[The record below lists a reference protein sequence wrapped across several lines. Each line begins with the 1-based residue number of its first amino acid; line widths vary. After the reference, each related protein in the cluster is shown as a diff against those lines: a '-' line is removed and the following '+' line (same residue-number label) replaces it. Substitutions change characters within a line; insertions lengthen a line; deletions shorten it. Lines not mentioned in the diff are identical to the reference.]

1 MMLCRF
7 PADDLDVLASAQQR
21 AASRPGLKGKGLP
34 GLHPG
39 CSSRLCPV
47 PFDYLRL
54 PNNCLKADTG
64 ISPMGQDLCTVHD
77 PCPAARPDWQN
88 RWCHHHNLVT
98 LHLPAAPAKDVLLP
112 AFLEE
117 QESARLIDLLYVA
130 DFLTQ
135 FGRVLGIQALTL
147 VQLQQLLGLQ
157 SMKAAL
163 ELQQPP
169 QGSPSPVPA
178 QAGAVQEPDISAA
191 PAEGKQGS
199 ETPPQGR
206 AGSQR
211 PALPCAAARQ
221 QDQAPSSSPAPAGEY
236 QEPQAPQKAAM
247 KIEAEPSGFAAGH
260 RARQTVPELENDE
273 SSSGRPMGST
283 KMELLNSEHTDV
295 VHVKVETLQ
304 QPQVGLPRQ
313 HINGFAQHASGLAS
327 HQQQQRNLKLEHA
340 PRAAVGVQEGNG
352 LLYEDGSRSS
362 IKQAGKLI
370 SGPGEGSLALS
381 AEDGQSPVMPDLPAD
396 EGRIVPMQQGYPS
409 AAGTGQAAVQ
419 QMHLPAVEGIQS
431 PAQQLH
437 LRAAERKQSP
447 GQQLHLPDAEGR
459 QAPQKQQHNPAS
471 ESLRQQPSSVEVRPA
486 ADEEM
491 ACPQPQWLWK
501 VYQGLLSHLL
511 PVSCG
516 DCMLCLW
523 TWRSGTSTGSSCTVL
538 PAPACS
544 SVQARL
550 AVLSCSLPVSCFCC
564 TLCW

>member
-1 MMLCRF
+1 
-7 PADDLDVLASAQQR
+7 
-21 AASRPGLKGKGLP
+21 
-34 GLHPG
+34 
-39 CSSRLCPV
+39 
-47 PFDYLRL
+47 
-54 PNNCLKADTG
+54 
-64 ISPMGQDLCTVHD
+64 MGQDLCTVHG
-77 PCPAARPDWQN
+77 PIPAARPDWQD

-98 LHLPAAPAKDVLLP
+98 LLLPAAPAKDVLLP

-117 QESARLIDLLYVA
+117 QESARLIVLFYVA

-157 SMKAAL
+157 SVKAAL
-163 ELQQPP
+163 GLQQTP
-169 QGSPSPVPA
+169 QGRPSPVPA
-178 QAGAVQEPDISAA
+178 QACQQPDSSAA
-191 PAEGKQGS
+191 PADGKQGS

-206 AGSQR
+206 AGSQS

-247 KIEAEPSGFAAGH
+247 EIEAEPTGFAAGH
-260 RARQTVPELENDE
+260 RARQTVPELEHDE

-283 KMELLNSEHTDV
+283 KMELLNPEHTDV
-295 VHVKVETLQ
+295 LHVKVESLQ
-304 QPQVGLPRQ
+304 QPQVGLPRR
-313 HINGFAQHASGLAS
+313 HINGFAQHASDFAS
-327 HQQQQRNLKLEHA
+327 HQQQQRTSKLEHA
-340 PRAAVGVQEGNG
+340 ARAAVGVQEGNG

-362 IKQAGKLI
+362 IKQAGKQL

-381 AEDGQSPVMPDLPAD
+381 AEDKQSRVMPDLPAD
-396 EGRIVPMQQGYPS
+396 EGRIVPMQQAYPS

-419 QMHLPAVEGIQS
+419 QMHLPAVGGSQS

-437 LRAAERKQSP
+437 LPAAERKQSP
-447 GQQLHLPDAEGR
+447 VQQLHSPDAEGR
-459 QAPQKQQHNPAS
+459 QAPQKQQHNPAD
-471 ESLRQQPSSVEVRPA
+471 ENLRQQPSSVEVRPA

-516 DCMLCLW
+516 ACMLCLW
-523 TWRSGTSTGSSCTVL
+523 TCL
-538 PAPACS
+538 
-544 SVQARL
+544 L
-550 AVLSCSLPVSCFCC
+550 AAAGGQVHLLAQDALCC
-564 TLCW
+564 QYLHAALYRQGWLC